1 MLRDVDINE
10 ISDGK
15 FYSLNDMVKVG
26 CDDCRGCSSCC
37 RDMESIILDP
47 YDVYRMTGGL
57 ERSFEDLLGDAI
69 ELKVVDGVV
78 LPQLKMNEK
87 SESCSF
93 LNEEGRCSIHPYRP
107 GICRLFPMG
116 RYYEEEGFRY
126 FLQVNECAKKDRYKV
141 RMKQWLDTP
150 EPQRY
155 EKYISDWH
163 YFIRKLGE
171 SMPLVTD
178 RTKSELTTY
187 LLRLFFMSP
196 YRQSEDFYG
205 QYEERMR
212 TIRKVLAPLGF

>member
-15 FYSLNDMVKVG
+15 FYNLNDMVKVG

-57 ERSFEDLLGDAI
+57 GRSFEDLLGDAI

-78 LPQLKMNEK
+78 LPQLKMDEK
-87 SESCSF
+87 SESCGF

-116 RYYEEEGFRY
+116 RYYEEESFRY

-150 EPQRY
+150 DPQCY

-196 YRQSEDFYG
+196 YHQSEDFYG
-205 QYEERMR
+205 QYEERLR
-212 TIRKVLAPLGF
+212 TIRKVLATLGF